1 VTLVIDGEVRPVL
14 ARLKIPVVTPVTG
27 SLNVTVQVTLDAL
40 VGLAEPRTIE
50 VTVGAVL
57 SIV

>member
-1 VTLVIDGEVRPVL
+1 MAGLPPRPPGT
-14 ARLKIPVVTPVTG
+14 RLKALAETPVTD
-27 SLNVTVQVTLDAL
+27 SLKVTVQVTLDAL
-40 VGLAEPRTIE
+40 VGLVLPRMIE